1 MSNVNFFFAG
11 WTTIVRILIV
21 GVAMYVSLVVLLR
34 ISGSRTLATMN
45 VFDFIVT
52 VAIGSAFGRAL
63 TASDVALA
71 EAVVAFALLIALQY
85 VVAWMQSRFPG
96 LRSLVTNPPS
106 LLYYRGQFVRAEMR
120 KERLSEDELRAAV
133 RKHNIGSIDEV
144 DAIVLESSG
153 EMSVIESVGDE
164 TALGTMVRDGTNP
177 EP

>member
-1 MSNVNFFFAG
+1 MSDVNFFFAG
-11 WTTIVRILIV
+11 WATIARILIV
-21 GVAMYVSLVVLLR
+21 GVAMYVSLVVFLR

-85 VVAWMQSRFPG
+85 VVAWSQSRFPS
-96 LRSLVTNPPS
+96 LRSIITNPPS

-120 KERLSEDELRAAV
+120 TERVTEDELRAAV
-133 RKHNIGSIDEV
+133 RKHNIGSMDEV

-164 TALGTMVRDGTNP
+164 TAIGTMVPDGTISKP
-177 EP
+177 